1 MHVTPNLNF
10 DGLWTQR
17 EQKTIHQSRLRLIV
31 KGIVKGVTGRAWSE
45 KRSMYIWQG
54 FSVLFFSSIISST
67 WHILAVNVG
76 VQICLSNHL
85 SVLYLLNVRTRFWR
99 PVTS

>member
-45 KRSMYIWQG
+45 KKIYVYLARFFRS
-54 FSVLFFSSIISST
+54 VFFKH
-67 WHILAVNVG
+67 HIEHMA
-76 VQICLSNHL
+76 HL
-85 SVLYLLNVRTRFWR
+85 SGKCRGANMSVKSSLCIVPIECENAFLEASY
-99 PVTS
+99 